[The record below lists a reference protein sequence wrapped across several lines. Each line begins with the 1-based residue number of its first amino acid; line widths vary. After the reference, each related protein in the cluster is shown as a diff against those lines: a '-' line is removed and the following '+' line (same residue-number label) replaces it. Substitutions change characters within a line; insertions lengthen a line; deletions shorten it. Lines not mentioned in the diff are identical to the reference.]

1 MNIDRTIAAISTPPG
16 VGGIGIVRIS
26 GKDAKP
32 IADRIFA
39 AKNGK
44 KICNASGYTA
54 LYGHIVWE
62 EETIDEA
69 IALVFNSPASYTG
82 EDVVELSCHGGS
94 YIMKS
99 VLRAALGAGASLAE
113 PGEFT
118 KQAFLNHKLDL
129 TQAEAVMQLISA
141 EGEEQRRAA
150 MSVRDGAVSKKI
162 ATIREFLLNTAG
174 NLAAYTDYPDED
186 IPELDP
192 VIFGENIRDAGG
204 MLRALLKDYDAGKI
218 LREGIDTAIVGRPN
232 VGKSTLMNLLVG
244 EQRSIV
250 CDIAGTTRD
259 VVEES
264 VMLGAVRLRL
274 CDTAGLRSTDD
285 PIEAIGVD
293 LAKDKMNNAQLILAV
308 LDASTPLNE
317 HDRALLEICKSRT
330 ALVIVNKSDLAPAWD
345 VSQIEE
351 YGIPMVVISAADEN
365 SFDILKTAVEKIT
378 GVSHLDPQ
386 SGFLA
391 SERQRDHARA
401 ALAAIDEAE
410 STLAAGFTLDAVGVC
425 LDDALEQLLSLT
437 GERVSN
443 AVADNVFSR
452 FCVGK

>member
-99 VLRAALGAGASLAE
+99 VLRAVLGAGASLAE

-150 MSVRDGAVSKKI
+150 MSAREGAVSKKI
-162 ATIREFLLNTAG
+162 AAIREFLLNTAG

-192 VIFGENIRDAGG
+192 VIFGENIRAAGG

-274 CDTAGLRSTDD
+274 SDTAGLRSTDD
-285 PIEAIGVD
+285 PIEAIGVN
-293 LAKDKMNNAQLILAV
+293 LAKNKINNAQLILAV
-308 LDASTPLNE
+308 LDVSSPLNE
-317 HDRALLEICKSRT
+317 QDLLLLEICKSRT
-330 ALVIVNKSDLAPAWD
+330 SLVIINKSDLAPAWD

-351 YGIPMVVISAADEN
+351 FDIPMVVISATDEN
-365 SFDILKTAVEKIT
+365 SFDTLKTAVEKIT

-386 SGFLA
+386 CGFLA